1 MPRQSKPK
9 PDKTSIASV
18 VGRLLATPGIKDL
31 VGQYFATPVP
41 DRPSSRNFA
50 GYRFDSLPDNPRHQV
65 VASDL
70 VAVSLLDVTFRP
82 EAVDALL
89 MKGEIN
95 KELLALPEK
104 VDLWEARECIDD
116 LYVAY
121 GKLKKLHDV
130 GPTKA
135 SKLLARK
142 RPKLAPITDR
152 HVENVFG
159 CSGWEFIVPLA
170 DCFAER
176 ADLVRSLGDLKPA
189 QPEDVVGPS
198 TLRLLDVAIWMT
210 QSRAESAQDARELAL
225 GCRDAV
231 KFREG

>member
-1 MPRQSKPK
+1 
-9 PDKTSIASV
+9 
-18 VGRLLATPGIKDL
+18 
-31 VGQYFATPVP
+31 
-41 DRPSSRNFA
+41 
-50 GYRFDSLPDNPRHQV
+50 

-95 KELLALPEK
+95 TALVALPPN
-104 VDLWEARECIDD
+104 VNLWEAHECIND
-116 LYVAY
+116 LCEAY
-121 GKLKKLHDV
+121 GKLKKLHGV

-159 CSGWEFIVPLA
+159 CRGWEFIVPLA

-176 ADLVRSLGDLKPA
+176 ADLVRSLSDLNPA
-189 QPEDVVGPS
+189 QPKDVVGPS
-198 TLRLLDVAIWMT
+198 ILRLLDVAIWMT
-210 QSRAESAQDARELAL
+210 QSRAESAQDARDSAL
-225 GCRDAV
+225 GSRAAV
-231 KFREG
+231 ELR

>member
-9 PDKTSIASV
+9 PDKKSIASV
-18 VGRLLATPGIKDL
+18 VGSLLATPGIKDL
-31 VGQYFATPVP
+31 VGQYFATPIP

-89 MKGEIN
+89 VKGEIN
-95 KELLALPEK
+95 TELVALPEK
-104 VDLWEARECIDD
+104 VNLWEARECIDD

-121 GKLKKLHDV
+121 G
-130 GPTKA
+130 
-135 SKLLARK
+135 KLLARK

-176 ADLVRSLGDLKPA
+176 ADLVRSLSDLNPA
-189 QPEDVVGPS
+189 QPKDVVGPS
-198 TLRLLDVAIWMT
+198 ILRLLDVAIWMT

-225 GCRDAV
+225 GCRAAV
-231 KFREG
+231 KL